1 MDTMLS
7 SEQKRE
13 FHRAFE
19 ARRPSAD
26 GEADAYLEFDSATP
40 FSPLEDGDLSFRLAL
55 TSNETLDLATNPIC
69 AGRLAAALL
78 DLISRRG
85 DFVVDLTIWD
95 ARSGEQLVK
104 LTP

>member
-1 MDTMLS
+1 MLS
-7 SEQKRE
+7 AEQKNE
-13 FHRAFE
+13 FHRTFE
-19 ARRPSAD
+19 RRRPSAD

-55 TSNETLDLATNPIC
+55 MSNETLDLATNPIC

-78 DLISRRG
+78 DLSKRG

-104 LTP
+104 LKP